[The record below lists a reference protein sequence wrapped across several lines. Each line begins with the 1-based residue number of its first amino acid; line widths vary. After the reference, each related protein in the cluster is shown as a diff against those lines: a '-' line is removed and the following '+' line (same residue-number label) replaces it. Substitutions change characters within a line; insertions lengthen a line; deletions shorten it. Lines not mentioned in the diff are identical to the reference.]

1 MLRAGNLIAWW
12 TDPLIAR
19 ERHLASINLKA
30 HLSLFI
36 QITQF
41 WKDTNLRKTLFGQ
54 NTTHTNKKL
63 RAYPDLIW
71 VIYSDSFL
79 WINYWSIKQIE
90 IQCFFNN
97 EQKLNLRNVQMLSS
111 MIRKTFTSK
120 SELASWT
127 LNLYFLYGGTFGYSV
142 GDNLMK
148 WIGHQQKCLQHP
160 SLTSVWPLNSSVSL
174 FLFLFVGTS
183 V

>member
-41 WKDTNLRKTLFGQ
+41 WKDTNRRKTLFGQ
-54 NTTHTNKKL
+54 NTTHTNKKTKSISGFDMSHL
-63 RAYPDLIW
+63 RWLI
-71 VIYSDSFL
+71 L
-79 WINYWSIKQIE
+79 WINYWSIKQKE